1 MIKGQ
6 FKPGVDWIEIEE
18 RIKNGESIYPISKD
32 YDISR
37 QAIEKRAKKNGW
49 IKTQKVVRIA
59 RENAKV
65 VNGEKKV
72 ATSSIATMQ
81 PKKKHIQRFFKDTPE
96 TKDAILTLL
105 KEGNPKM
112 IAAQCAGVSLD
123 SLNRWVEKDSDF
135 AVLVRQAES
144 VAVQDRLQNIKKAGD
159 RGDWKADSWYLER
172 TQRQIFGNEN
182 NKLGAM
188 NLQINIMRDTGSEP
202 VTLDA
207 VTVDNTEVSDS

>member
-49 IKTQKVVRIA
+49 IKTQKVGRIA

-96 TKDAILTLL
+96 TKDAILALL

-135 AVLVRQAES
+135 AILVRQAES

>member
-1 MIKGQ
+1 
-6 FKPGVDWIEIEE
+6 
-18 RIKNGESIYPISKD
+18 
-32 YDISR
+32 
-37 QAIEKRAKKNGW
+37 
-49 IKTQKVVRIA
+49 
-59 RENAKV
+59 
-65 VNGEKKV
+65 
-72 ATSSIATMQ
+72 
-81 PKKKHIQRFFKDTPE
+81 
-96 TKDAILTLL
+96 
-105 KEGNPKM
+105 M

-135 AVLVRQAES
+135 AILVRQAES

>member
-1 MIKGQ
+1 
-6 FKPGVDWIEIEE
+6 
-18 RIKNGESIYPISKD
+18 
-32 YDISR
+32 
-37 QAIEKRAKKNGW
+37 
-49 IKTQKVVRIA
+49 
-59 RENAKV
+59 
-65 VNGEKKV
+65 
-72 ATSSIATMQ
+72 MQ

-96 TKDAILTLL
+96 TKDAILALL

-135 AVLVRQAES
+135 AILVRQAES